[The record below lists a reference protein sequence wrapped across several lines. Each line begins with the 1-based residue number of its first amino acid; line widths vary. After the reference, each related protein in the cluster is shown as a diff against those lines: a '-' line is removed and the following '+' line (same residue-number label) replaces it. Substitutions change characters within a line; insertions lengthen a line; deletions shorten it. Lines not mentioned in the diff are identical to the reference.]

1 MKKVTT
7 YTRTILKATYSLG
20 LLFLTLL
27 SATSLQAQS
36 ISPQTL
42 NVSGGYTLVGGYSL
56 GYSVGEESSISHYTT
71 ATASTLSAGFIQ
83 NFGFL
88 ERDHLVLDLTL
99 SNASFTGS
107 TTQFFIPVGD
117 FSVKTSRTTTS
128 TKAPLFSSLYGPGY
142 DNPYF
147 EIKDNVLFWSSAD
160 PAPGKETFLILAQV
174 LDRKGNQVAKFFE
187 IKRSRT
193 AFSSLVVTNTF
204 TPNGDGANDRWS
216 VPGLRF
222 YEGAR
227 ISVFDRVG
235 TRMFYTENPDLGWD
249 GTFNGKE
256 LPIGSYFWVIE
267 AIEVGEIRRGIL
279 NLIRK

>member
-117 FSVKTSRTTTS
+117 FTVKSSRTTTS

-142 DNPYF
+142 DNSYF

-193 AFSSLVVTNTF
+193 AFSSLVVSNTF
-204 TPNGDGANDRWS
+204 TPNGDGTNDKWT

-227 ISVFDRVG
+227 ISVFDKAG
-235 TRMFYTENPDLGWD
+235 ERMFYTEIPDLGWD

-267 AIEVGEIRRGIL
+267 ALEVGEIRRGLL